1 MLLWIPTFSCFQ
13 NYMRFMTTIIFIIK
27 EAEKCNDFFIFN
39 KSCHCCHY
47 SEESSGTIFSLS
59 RLKWLLMMI
68 HLLLLCCPYTILN
81 KISIKKTIELKKF
94 KIKTCWLRNIV
105 CNWWASEFAKEK
117 TGFFFRL
124 FSQCQWWNWW
134 LQEAISS
141 NWKSSVIS
149 LLEIRRN
156 INEMDPDLKKKPHLV
171 WHWGLSR
178 RINCPGP
185 SLRGALYLRSSSY

>member
-1 MLLWIPTFSCFQ
+1 MSRVALLCYYEYIFVFSKL
-13 NYMRFMTTIIFIIK
+13 RFMTTIIFIIK

-68 HLLLLCCPYTILN
+68 HLLLLSLYNLEQN
-81 KISIKKTIELKKF
+81 VDKKTIELKKF

-117 TGFFFRL
+117 TGFFFA
-124 FSQCQWWNWW
+124 FSH
-134 LQEAISS
+134 
-141 NWKSSVIS
+141 SVND
-149 LLEIRRN
+149 EIDDYRKRFQV
-156 INEMDPDLKKKPHLV
+156 IGK
-171 WHWGLSR
+171 
-178 RINCPGP
+178 
-185 SLRGALYLRSSSY
+185 AQ

>member
-1 MLLWIPTFSCFQ
+1 MSLCYATMNTFSCFQ

-68 HLLLLCCPYTILN
+68 HLLLLSLYNLEQNID
-81 KISIKKTIELKKF
+81 KKTIELKKF

-117 TGFFFRL
+117 TGFFFA
-124 FSQCQWWNWW
+124 FSH
-134 LQEAISS
+134 
-141 NWKSSVIS
+141 SVND
-149 LLEIRRN
+149 EIDDYRKRFQV
-156 INEMDPDLKKKPHLV
+156 IGK
-171 WHWGLSR
+171 
-178 RINCPGP
+178 
-185 SLRGALYLRSSSY
+185 AQ